1 MKRRRKRI
9 NQKQNNSMKDELLKL
24 SQGISSKAIAS
35 GYFIKAGIHSDRA
48 LKVFLKKVLMTVIP
62 DRVICNNK
70 YHRSPFSFIS
80 DIFLKR
86 VEDALLHA
94 NRSGGKSY
102 GAGLLTWL
110 RGVFDGGS
118 TRLLGGSWDQS
129 EKSYEEFAN
138 CWEISGLKPQFVVG
152 EVQKSET
159 RLKNKAKIEILA
171 ASMTSVRGPH
181 QPNLILD
188 ELEEMKRKV
197 FEAALSQPQTE
208 GKAKASTIYMSTMH
222 KADGLM
228 AELLDTYKERHLTLY
243 QWCIFEIL
251 SSCVDF
257 KCSTCP
263 ISGICPGKQMKNANG
278 YYSIHDLQK
287 KMYQLNQEDF
297 EVEWLCEK
305 PEKKHLVYSKF
316 NEDRVVDCPYNPG
329 LSVELALDFG
339 GVHPFV
345 VLVIQRV
352 PALGDVIVDEIYIG
366 AVDNPYVIELARA
379 RDWWK
384 AAQRRPAYCDP
395 TRQDLIREWRKAGIN
410 AQSVRSLIDDI
421 SLVRTK
427 IAPMKGKPSLH
438 VHKGC
443 EHTIWEFNHYR
454 SKDDN
459 TPEDKNN
466 HAMEAVRRYVRA
478 TKGMTDE
485 RPGVKL
491 GRSKSLLGV
500 SLDKW
505 PLFKKEI

>member
-1 MKRRRKRI
+1 
-9 NQKQNNSMKDELLKL
+9 MKDNLLKL
-24 SQGISSKAIAS
+24 SQGISPKAIAS

-48 LKVFLKKVLMTVIP
+48 LKVFLLKVLSTVIP
-62 DRVICNNK
+62 DQVICNNK
-70 YHRSPFSFIS
+70 YHRSPFQFIS

-138 CWEISGLKPQFVVG
+138 CWEVSGLKSQYVVG

-159 RLKNKAKIEILA
+159 RLRNKAKVEILA

-188 ELEEMKRKV
+188 ELEEMRRKV

-222 KADGLM
+222 KSDGLM
-228 AELLDTYKERHLTLY
+228 AELLDTYQERHLTLY

-251 SSCVDF
+251 ESCKDY

-263 ISGICPGKQMKNANG
+263 ITSICSRCCLGKQMKNANG

-316 NEDRVVDCPYNPG
+316 DDDRIIDCPYNPG
-329 LSVELALDFG
+329 LSLELATDFG

-345 VLVIQRV
+345 VLVIQKV
-352 PALGDVIVDEIYIG
+352 PAFGDVIVDEIYIEN
-366 AVDNPYVIELARA
+366 VDNPYVIELARA

-384 AAQRRPAYCDP
+384 AAERRPAYCDP
-395 TRQDLIREWRKAGIN
+395 TRQDLIREWQAAGIS
-410 AQSVRSLIDDI
+410 AQGVRSLIDDI

-427 IAPMKGKPSLH
+427 ITPMKGKPSLH

-443 EHTIWEFNHYR
+443 EKTIYEFGHYR
-454 SKDDN
+454 NKGDGA
-459 TPEDKNN
+459 PEDKHN
-466 HAMEAVRRYVRA
+466 HAMEAIRRYVRA
-478 TKGMTDE
+478 NKGLTDE
-485 RPGVKL
+485 RPRVRL
-491 GRSKSLLGV
+491 GITRSLLGR

-505 PLFKKEI
+505 PLFRKEV